1 MIEQWCK
8 IPGFP
13 DYEISNRGQIF
24 RIGKTKRTPVKT
36 VKGYVSLSYAPY
48 RSKQV
53 NLKQVLDKCFTEHIL
68 SDKSNCD
75 LEGEVWKDAVGWE
88 TSYEVSNLGRVR
100 SKERLRSGKAQSVC
114 TVSCRIKK
122 TYLDQD
128 GYERV
133 SLYYNNQ
140 SQLLGVHRLVA
151 QTFLPNP
158 ENLPQ
163 VNHKNGNKSDNRVVN
178 LEWISQNRNIAH
190 SIESGL
196 RDPGFRY
203 TISRLEDGKQFVSA
217 AELAREI
224 DIEYRTL
231 CRMLKDN
238 NGSAIQI
245 GQFHYSVK
253 ETN

>member
-1 MIEQWCK
+1 MMIEQWCR
-8 IPGFP
+8 IPGFLN
-13 DYEISNRGQIF
+13 YEISNRGQVF

-36 VKGYVSLSYAPY
+36 IKGHVNLSYAPY

-68 SDKSNCD
+68 SDSSTCD
-75 LEGEVWKDAVGWE
+75 LEGEVWKDVVGWE

-100 SKERLRSGKAQSVC
+100 SKERFRSGKAQSVC

-122 TYLDQD
+122 PYLDQD

-140 SQLLGVHRLVA
+140 SQILGVHRLVA
-151 QTFLPNP
+151 Q
-158 ENLPQ
+158 
-163 VNHKNGNKSDNRVVN
+163 
-178 LEWISQNRNIAH
+178 A
-190 SIESGL
+190 IESGL

-224 DIEYRTL
+224 SIDYRTL